1 MVAGQNGVVT
11 EVAVT
16 LAAVEIKPVQ
26 EAVLTLHQSTMEN
39 YVQDLLLNQEHVI
52 LEDVQSQVSPLINF
66 NFVLL

>member
-26 EAVLTLHQSTMEN
+26 EAVLTLHQNTMES
-39 YVQDLLLNQEHVI
+39 YVQDPLLNPEDVIQEV
-52 LEDVQSQVSPLINF
+52 VQSQVRPPINF
-66 NFVLL
+66 NFIL

>member
-16 LAAVEIKPVQ
+16 LAAAEIKPVQ

-39 YVQDLLLNQEHVI
+39 YVQDRLLNQEHVI
-52 LEDVQSQVSPLINF
+52 LKDVQSQVSPPINF
-66 NFVLL
+66 NFVL